1 MVRAKYA
8 VENSW
13 FGYGHAK
20 QILLEVLIEYLR
32 PYRER
37 REKLLLDIPFV
48 EGRLAEGKKIMN
60 ARLEAKM
67 REVCRVVGI
76 N

>member
-1 MVRAKYA
+1 
-8 VENSW
+8 
-13 FGYGHAK
+13 
-20 QILLEVLIEYLR
+20 LEALIEYLK

-48 EGRLAEGKKIMN
+48 EERLAEGEKIMN